1 MRNTKYN
8 PNIHNRRSIRKK
20 GYDYSQAG
28 WYYVTI
34 CTYKKEYLFG
44 EIVNER
50 MALSTCGEI
59 VKETLL
65 DIPDRYK
72 NVSLDEWVIMPNHLH
87 IILVIRRKHVG
98 VPLAGT
104 PTSEAGTLTS
114 ETGTLTNKV
123 GIPTND
129 IGIGA
134 RPIPTSKKTNNKLTL
149 GMIVGAFKSL
159 CVHNWLSY
167 INYNNLKKRCLLWQ
181 SNFYEHIIRDEQYYL
196 RIKEYITNNPKNWVK
211 NEEYNY
217 QYLNN

>member
-104 PTSEAGTLTS
+104 PTSEAGT
-114 ETGTLTNKV
+114 
-123 GIPTND
+123 
-129 IGIGA
+129 
-134 RPIPTSKKTNNKLTL
+134 PTSKKTNNKLTL

-167 INYNNLKKRCLLWQ
+167 INDNNLKKRCLLWQ